1 MKKIITIIAAVSA
14 IAAGSAQAQT
24 PFDES
29 EMTFG
34 APAVCVEDK
43 SEYAKK
49 AAEIRQHLATRDA
62 YYIWNEVKFWE
73 LDKMPMSNR
82 QRNDYIALQSEYID
96 AEHDLL
102 EYSNHDFTSAT
113 DKLIAKAKA
122 AKSENEIMNYTNQG
136 IRLYNSYKSQDNKGN
151 ATQAQL
157 QKAYNGLTALVNSHK
172 EITGFYVFY
181 ETPDGK
187 LLNKIPENTKPAAT
201 ESSSSSSSSSSS
213 VASNVPSKSEPS
225 RPKTTKFRT
234 GSGDVSHKQTHER
247 RGEVKSDGAI
257 YYRGS
262 YICTLK
268 EDGSI
273 YKNSTYWGYM
283 DEKGNIFKGNET
295 AWKSGQVEV
304 SSGTAY
310 AYKGSSRVGY
320 YSGNS
325 VKDSHGNVI
334 DEVVTNSFVN
344 VYHIGIMFFLGDLF
358 R

>member
-14 IAAGSAQAQT
+14 IAAGSAKAQA

-34 APAVCVEDK
+34 SPAVCIEDK

-49 AAEIRQHLATRDA
+49 AAEIREHLAARDA

-73 LDKMPMSNR
+73 LDKIPMSNR

-102 EYSNHDFTSAT
+102 EYNNYDFTSAT
-113 DKLIAKAKA
+113 DNLIAKAKA
-122 AKSENEIMNYTNQG
+122 ANSENEIMNYTNQG

-151 ATQAQL
+151 ATKAQL
-157 QKAYNGLTALVNSHK
+157 QKAYTGLNAIINSHK
-172 EITGFYVFY
+172 NITGFYVFY

-187 LLNKIPENTKPAAT
+187 LLNAIPENSKPKV
-201 ESSSSSSSSSSS
+201 EERSSSSSSSS
-213 VASNVPSKSEPS
+213 VASSESSKSEPS

-234 GSGDVSHKQTHER
+234 GSGDVSHKHTHVK

-257 YYRGS
+257 YYNGS

-273 YKNSTYWGYM
+273 YKNSSYWGYM

-304 SSGTAY
+304 SSGVAY

-325 VKDSHGNVI
+325 VKDSHGNLI

-344 VYHIGIMFFLGDLF
+344 NYHIGIMFFLGDLF